1 MAFLPDESR
10 SLPPPPLLNKGSVWL
25 GFAGWLAA
33 LLDNAFNHRPILRAG
48 IHRQVL
54 FASLGCFVGYQLVKR
69 TEYVYAKVDRELL
82 EYIRH
87 HPVDFPLADKKRI
100 GQLLEDFHPVR

>member
-1 MAFLPDESR
+1 
-10 SLPPPPLLNKGSVWL
+10 
-25 GFAGWLAA
+25 
-33 LLDNAFNHRPILRAG
+33 G

-54 FASLGCFVGYQLVKR
+54 LTTLGFFVGYQLVKR

-82 EYIRH
+82 EYMRH
-87 HPVDFPLADKKRI
+87 HPEDFQPQTEKKKI